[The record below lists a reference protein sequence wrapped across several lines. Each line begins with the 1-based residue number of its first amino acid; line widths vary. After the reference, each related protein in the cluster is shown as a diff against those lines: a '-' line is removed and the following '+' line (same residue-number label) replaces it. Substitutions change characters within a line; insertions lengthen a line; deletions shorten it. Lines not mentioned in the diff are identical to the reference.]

1 MVFCSSLFKVSCF
14 VSWFLFLSGCASFG
28 PDYEN
33 HGVLVSEGKVPVL
46 TETKSRLRSLPEPL
60 GKVVVA
66 VYGFQDYTGQKKPSP
81 SSAFSSAVTQ
91 GADSILIRA
100 LIDSNWFSPM
110 ERSNLKH
117 LLTERQLWSEKV
129 NAGSVNKKT
138 LKPLTPANVL
148 IEGGIISYDY
158 NIRTGGAG
166 VKYLGIGGDDK
177 YREDMLTVNLRLVN
191 AIDGAILHSIDVSKT
206 VYSKSR
212 NRGLFGYVE
221 FDRLAE
227 LEAGYAYNEPV
238 QLAVVE
244 AIESALVRLI
254 AEGIKRNTWG
264 LKHARDITHP
274 SFYSIGQA
282 PDVAVLDKPSTVAVE
297 SSIASKLR
305 YGDRTTKAVV
315 PAESNLETPKK
326 TVQSDQPVQ
335 PIKPD
340 NTALTPVGAVAP
352 GS

>member
-1 MVFCSSLFKVSCF
+1 M
-14 VSWFLFLSGCASFG
+14 
-28 PDYEN
+28 
-33 HGVLVSEGKVPVL
+33 LVSAGQDPVVS
-46 TETKSRLRSLPEPL
+46 ETKARLRSLPEPA

-66 VYGFQDYTGQKKPSP
+66 VYGFQDYTGQKKPAP

-110 ERSNLKH
+110 ERSNLKN

-129 NAGSVNKKT
+129 NAGSPTKKN

-191 AIDGAILHSIDVSKT
+191 SIDGAILHSIDVSKT

-212 NRGLFGYVE
+212 NRGLFGFVE
-221 FDRLAE
+221 FDQLAE
-227 LEAGYAYNEPV
+227 MEAGYAYNEPV

-254 AEGIKRNTWG
+254 AEGIKKNTWR
-264 LKHARDITHP
+264 LKDPSAITHP
-274 SFYSIGQA
+274 SFYNGRL
-282 PDVAVLDKPSTVAVE
+282 PNVVVLDKDKEDAAVASGVTTGGVN
-297 SSIASKLR
+297 SKLQ
-305 YGDRTTKAVV
+305 YGSSKAAIVPKSDLPPKASSSNTINTTQSPPQAQPAQALPLPSAETERKNSDVGNLEKV
-315 PAESNLETPKK
+315 PAGN
-326 TVQSDQPVQ
+326 
-335 PIKPD
+335 
-340 NTALTPVGAVAP
+340 
-352 GS
+352 